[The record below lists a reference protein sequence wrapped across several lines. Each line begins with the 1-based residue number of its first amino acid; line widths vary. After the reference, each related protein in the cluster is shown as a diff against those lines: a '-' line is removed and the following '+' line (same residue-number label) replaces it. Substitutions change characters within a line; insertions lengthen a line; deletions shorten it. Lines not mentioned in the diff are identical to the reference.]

1 MKIEKLKKTGTS
13 QFPSL
18 HIHEKVERCEHK
30 INELIDAFDQFK
42 KDQDLLINS
51 VMHSKKEK
59 ELEIRPCPFCGHNAT
74 IKEQNIV
81 KIPYYKITCENKYC
95 SSLNYMSKKEEA
107 IKFWNKRY
115 T

>member
-1 MKIEKLKKTGTS
+1 MKINKLPAITHSEGIGAVNII
-13 QFPSL
+13 L
-18 HIHEKVERCEHK
+18 IEK
-30 INELIDAFDQFK
+30 INELIDAFYQFNK
-42 KDQDLLINS
+42 EQDLLIDS

-59 ELEIRPCPFCGHNAT
+59 ELEILRCPFCGHNAA

-95 SSLNYMSKKEEA
+95 SSLNYMSTKEEA

-115 T
+115 K